1 MDVVTA
7 RPTELDRYAALA
19 RTTGIIG
26 IAFLVLL
33 FGPII
38 ALASADEPALEATA
52 AEAVNYF
59 RNLEATWAQLTM
71 AASTL
76 GMIGSLW
83 FFVAFGFLLRRA
95 EGDPPWRSTIAT
107 LSGALLAAFGLI
119 GASWEAASLHGG
131 RITPEVAD
139 YAYAFGNVGFAN
151 IWIAHGQF
159 RRLLRLGDPLHG
171 RARTLDGLVDR
182 GCRSRPG
189 GCQVRVDGRVL
200 GRWLRAVLAV
210 DHRGLYPTDRAARP
224 VEQSR
229 TLRSAALAL
238 TVPVYMKPTFAP
250 GAVDIRGQWR
260 DRRTHPQ
267 VRNRGDRLP
276 SGFSV
281 LDTGGGKRPS
291 GRLAA
296 IPVLAALLARTR
308 RCEQRAKPGPHLLAK
323 QRPQPTAVA
332 TKQY

>member
-1 MDVVTA
+1 MVSVMDVVTA

-38 ALASADEPALEATA
+38 ALASADEPPLEATA

-59 RNLEATWAQLTM
+59 GNLEATWAQLTM

-107 LSGALLAAFGLI
+107 LSGALLAAYGLV

-151 IWIAHGQF
+151 IWIALASFAVCSGWVILST
-159 RRLLRLGDPLHG
+159 RVLERWMGWWVMVAGL
-171 RARTLDGLVDR
+171 GLVVARFVWTTEFWSVWYMLLWLWVLVVCIRLIVRPDR
-182 GCRSRPG
+182 WSN
-189 GCQVRVDGRVL
+189 
-200 GRWLRAVLAV
+200 
-210 DHRGLYPTDRAARP
+210 AAR
-224 VEQSR
+224 
-229 TLRSAALAL
+229 
-238 TVPVYMKPTFAP
+238 
-250 GAVDIRGQWR
+250 
-260 DRRTHPQ
+260 
-267 VRNRGDRLP
+267 
-276 SGFSV
+276 
-281 LDTGGGKRPS
+281 
-291 GRLAA
+291 
-296 IPVLAALLARTR
+296 
-308 RCEQRAKPGPHLLAK
+308 
-323 QRPQPTAVA
+323 
-332 TKQY
+332 